1 MLSKSSVNSDAID
14 IHQNTS
20 FNSLSEW
27 CDLRIPDKTVLQNHR
42 LSDSAVHTR
51 WWQSL
56 NKWYRVVWLK
66 CYFLQALTRK
76 HIGVEQNTWAVLLGE
91 LSDFKRTLDD
101 AIEAAET
108 ATILLKP
115 APSEEIHAGNYVA
128 MDNLINLSR
137 RIQALTDVGW
147 LYYNAL

>member
-1 MLSKSSVNSDAID
+1 MN

-27 CDLRIPDKTVLQNHR
+27 CELRIPDKTVLPSHKVV
-42 LSDSAVHTR
+42 DSAAHTR

-56 NKWYRVVWLK
+56 NKWYRIVWLK
-66 CYFLQALTRK
+66 CYFLQALEK
-76 HIGVEQNTWAVLLGE
+76 KDIDVGQNAWAVLLGE

-101 AIEAAET
+101 AMEATET
-108 ATILLKP
+108 TTILFNP
-115 APSEEIHAGNYVA
+115 APSQDILVGNYVSL
-128 MDNLINLSR
+128 DDLVNLR
-137 RIQALTDVGW
+137 RNIQALTDVGW